1 VTHFWTVLGG
11 VGLGALGIWL
21 LAGLWAVRSQQRRDD
36 AVWRE
41 RMLKRGIGRPDRF
54 E

>member
-1 VTHFWTVLGG
+1 VRHFWTVLGG

-21 LAGLWAVRSQQRRDD
+21 LAGAWAVRSGRRADD
-36 AVWRE
+36 VWRE
-41 RMLKRGIGRPDRF
+41 RMRKRMTGRPDRF